1 MTTFRVIIED
11 AYREIGVLEKGES
24 ADADEIQDGLRVLN
38 RMLNSWRLSGIDLE
52 YLTETSVSDDIPY
65 PPEDEGPIIY
75 NLALM
80 LAGQFG
86 IKTSAETVAYAS
98 NGRRQIQN
106 KYLKIRELKVD
117 PALSARFNPNT
128 AYTTR

>member
-52 YLTETSVSDDIPY
+52 YVTETSVSDDIPY
-65 PPEDEGPIIY
+65 PAEDEGPIIY

-86 IKTSAETVAYAS
+86 IKASAETVSYAS
-98 NGRRQIQN
+98 LGRRQIQN
-106 KYLKIRELKVD
+106 KYLVIRELAVD
-117 PALSARFNPNT
+117 PAIGAIYNPNT
-128 AYTTR
+128 AYSNR